1 MKGMNQEALQR
12 LRTPVRLRTM
22 SAATLARL
30 ILSLEIFGTGSMSP
44 PTPISTERTQPM
56 SEQVHVEQVDR
67 DFARDWDIECK
78 HCSEY
83 EGNYKADLAEAAA
96 KHRLAGEA
104 AGRASERERIVK
116 WLRSDPLEFGSSE
129 YPDWAIAE
137 AYAKVIERGD
147 HEQGGA

>member
-1 MKGMNQEALQR
+1 M
-12 LRTPVRLRTM
+12 
-22 SAATLARL
+22 
-30 ILSLEIFGTGSMSP
+30 FGTGSMSP

-104 AGRASERERIVK
+104 AGSASERERLVK
-116 WLRSDPLEFGSSE
+116 WLGIAPLELGTKE
-129 YPDWAIAE
+129 YPTWESGRA
-137 AYAKVIERGD
+137 
-147 HEQGGA
+147 

>member
-1 MKGMNQEALQR
+1 
-12 LRTPVRLRTM
+12 
-22 SAATLARL
+22 
-30 ILSLEIFGTGSMSP
+30 MSP

-116 WLRSDPLEFGSSE
+116 RSEERRVGKECVRPCSSRWSP
-129 YPDWAIAE
+129 Y
-137 AYAKVIERGD
+137 
-147 HEQGGA
+147 H